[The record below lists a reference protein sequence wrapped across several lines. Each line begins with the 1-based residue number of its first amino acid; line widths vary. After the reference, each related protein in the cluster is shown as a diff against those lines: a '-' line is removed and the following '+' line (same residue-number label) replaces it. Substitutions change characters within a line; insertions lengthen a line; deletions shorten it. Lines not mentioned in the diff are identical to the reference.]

1 MLHIG
6 MIGYGYWGPNLL
18 RNFVKVQDC
27 RVVMVADQDATKREH
42 IQQTYPGIE
51 TVSDGAEVL
60 NNPDIHAVVIA
71 TPIST
76 HYALAKAALK
86 NGKHVLVE
94 KPMTAS
100 VAQAADLVRIA
111 EQKRLTLMVDHTFV
125 YTGAVQKIRELIDS
139 GELGDIYYYDSVR
152 VNLGLFQ
159 PDSNVLWD
167 LAPHD
172 FSIMAYLLDKETVD
186 ISAVGAAPVSWQ
198 GWEQE
203 SVVYTTVRFADDTL
217 AHFHVNW
224 LSPVK
229 VRRTLIG
236 GSKKMVIYDHLDP
249 DQQIKIF
256 DKGVD
261 LGTDAD
267 RYHMLVQ
274 YRAGDMLVPKVD
286 QGEALEAV
294 CQDFSRSIQTGAVPR
309 ADGQAGL
316 RVVEMLEAAQQSL
329 ETHKRLGELWDHN
342 RAQHSSGASPL
353 MSN

>member
-1 MLHIG
+1 
-6 MIGYGYWGPNLL
+6 
-18 RNFVKVQDC
+18 
-27 RVVMVADQDATKREH
+27 
-42 IQQTYPGIE
+42 
-51 TVSDGAEVL
+51 
-60 NNPDIHAVVIA
+60 
-71 TPIST
+71 
-76 HYALAKAALK
+76 
-86 NGKHVLVE
+86 
-94 KPMTAS
+94 MTAS
-100 VAQAADLVRIA
+100 VAHAADLVRIA

-125 YTGAVQKIRELIDS
+125 YTGAVRKIRELIDS

-186 ISAVGAAPVSWQ
+186 ISAVGAAPISWQ

-236 GSKKMVIYDHLDP
+236 GSKKMVMYDHLDP

-294 CQDFSRSIQTGAVPR
+294 CQDFSRSMQTGAVPR

-329 ETHKRLGELWDHN
+329 ETHKRLGKLWDHN
-342 RAQHSSGASPL
+342 RAPHSSGASPL
-353 MSN
+353 MSNSAPMFKSIISLTYTAAKLAIRPK